1 MSLPL
6 PPLPY
11 QIPGARFL
19 ASKTRAGL
27 FDEMG
32 VGKTAQAIFA
42 LDHLQL
48 MRGVV
53 VCPASVREVW
63 AGEFRKFSGYR
74 RKILKARNIHD
85 LGLWLKGRADVL
97 LVSYELAAKWAVR
110 MEGDLFDFLIFD
122 ESHYLKNPDAARTR
136 SMLGTQCDGANGLA
150 RWAGRVWFLT
160 GTAMTNDPTD
170 IWPFL
175 RFCGGTPLTRA
186 PFTARYFRSRMRTF
200 SASQEPIEAMIPEL
214 RQAIGSCSLRRTQEE
229 AGLQLPPVWLT
240 TITVDGDTEEI
251 TALLRDHPGLD
262 AAILDAVEKGG
273 LSFLDAQHV
282 ATLRR
287 LVGEAKAPAY
297 AAMLVDEL
305 KRGGKDKQVIFGLH
319 TRAGQIV
326 TEALKAEGIDGVT
339 LIGSTSEKDRIEAV
353 QRFQNDPACRWLWG
367 NITAAGTGHTLTAA
381 CHIDMFEQAWAPAP
395 NAQALFRVRRIGQAR
410 SVTGRFISLANSID
424 EVVTESVA
432 RKTAAIMKIEGTQA
446 A

>member
-1 MSLPL
+1 MTAREYRDSSGRSLTDYPRPSVAVDTAVL
-6 PPLPY
+6 TL
-11 QIPGARFL
+11 
-19 ASKTRAGL
+19 
-27 FDEMG
+27 DE
-32 VGKTAQAIFA
+32 
-42 LDHLQL
+42 H
-48 MRGVV
+48 
-53 VCPASVREVW
+53 
-63 AGEFRKFSGYR
+63 
-74 RKILKARNIHD
+74 
-85 LGLWLKGRADVL
+85 LGLVVLQVRRENRTGWGLPGTFLHEGEVLAD
-97 LVSYELAAKWAVR
+97 AV
-110 MEGDLFDFLIFD
+110 D
-122 ESHYLKNPDAARTR
+122 R
-136 SMLGTQCDGANGLA
+136 SFNA
-150 RWAGRVWFLT
+150 
-160 GTAMTNDPTD
+160 
-170 IWPFL
+170 
-175 RFCGGTPLTRA
+175 
-186 PFTARYFRSRMRTF
+186 
-200 SASQEPIEAMIPEL
+200 
-214 RQAIGSCSLRRTQEE
+214 
-229 AGLQLPPVWLT
+229 
-240 TITVDGDTEEI
+240 ITVDGDTEEI

-326 TEALKAEGIDGVT
+326 TDALRAEGLDGVT

-353 QRFQNDPACRWLWG
+353 QRFQNDPTCRWLWG

-395 NAQALFRVRRIGQAR
+395 NAQALFRVRRIGQTR
-410 SVTGRFISLANSID
+410 NVTGRFISLANSID